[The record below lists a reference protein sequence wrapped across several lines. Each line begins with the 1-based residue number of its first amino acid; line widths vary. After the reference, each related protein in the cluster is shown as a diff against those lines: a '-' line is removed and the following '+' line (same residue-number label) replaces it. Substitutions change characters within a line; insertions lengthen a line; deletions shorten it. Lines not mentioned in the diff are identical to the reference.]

1 MSRDSVGRALR
12 DAAREVDPSRQAARY
27 FEALTLAREQRR
39 DLLAPLLARFD
50 APGPSGSPMAAR
62 LPAGQRFEVRATGL
76 ELALRRDDSAEVDR
90 LAPLLAP
97 ANRRQAAVAARLL
110 AQVHARRGEH
120 FGAARLLLDLLTAPG
135 HLDADAITQALWR
148 QLSKLPPTT
157 LDRWALAAGTPAAN
171 AWRELAREVRH
182 ALTPSAQA
190 WAWQRWRRENPHHAA
205 ALHPPAELLRP
216 VPEPGAIALLLPLSG
231 QLAALGAT
239 IRDGFMAAYLHSRQ
253 ARQTVVLYDTG
264 ALGAAAA
271 YRRAEAEGADVV
283 VGPLDKAA
291 VSAVFA
297 ARPRRPVVALNNP
310 TTPPHSTPTPGTST
324 SAPAPPNAVR
334 LALAVEDEAAAI
346 GAAMARDHVTRVL
359 AFVDATDWAV
369 RAVAALRADAN
380 LRIVATETLGTVDEY
395 TDLAAKALGIAESEA
410 RHAELQRQ
418 LGTPLAFTPRRR
430 GDLDAIVAFARPEQL
445 LALKPALDFH
455 FAADL
460 PLYVWS
466 GAPRGESAARLKGAR
481 VCDIPWR
488 LHPAPLRR
496 KAAAFPSERAD
507 SALFALG
514 VDGYRIANQLPRL
527 LAEERT
533 IAGSTGVLTLT
544 AGGRVRRQLACAVV
558 GERRADG

>member
-1 MSRDSVGRALR
+1 MNRDGVGRALR

-27 FEALTLAREQRR
+27 FEALTLARAQRR

-50 APGPSGSPMAAR
+50 APGPGGSPMAAR
-62 LPAGQRFEVRATGL
+62 LSAGQRFEVYATGL

-110 AQVHARRGEH
+110 AQAHARRGEH
-120 FGAARLLLDLLTAPG
+120 FAAARLLLGLSAAPG

-148 QLSKLPPTT
+148 HISKLPPTA
-157 LDRWALAAGTPAAN
+157 LDRWAAAAGTPAAN
-171 AWRELAREVRH
+171 AWRTLAGEVRH

-190 WAWQRWRRENPHHAA
+190 RAWQRWRRENPHHAA

-253 ARQTVVLYDTG
+253 ARQTVALYDTG

-271 YRRAEAEGADVV
+271 YRQAEAEGADVV

-291 VSAVFA
+291 VSAVFT

-310 TTPPHSTPTPGTST
+310 TAPDAG
-324 SAPAPPNAVR
+324 APAPPNTVR

-346 GAAMARDHVTRVL
+346 GAAMARDNVTRVL

-395 TDLAAKALGIAESEA
+395 TDLTAKALGIAESEA
-410 RHAELQRQ
+410 RHAELQRR
-418 LGTPLAFTPRRR
+418 LGAPLAFTPRRR

-466 GAPRGESAARLKGAR
+466 GAPRGEAAARLKGAR

-496 KAAAFPSERAD
+496 QAAAFPPERVD

-527 LAEERT
+527 LAGERT
-533 IAGSTGVLTLT
+533 IAGSTGVLTLA

-558 GERRADG
+558 GERRAAG